1 MLNRGAKYKRSKIP
15 SPQPSSVVKI
25 AGKAEYEPLD
35 IINLYLI

>member
-1 MLNRGAKYKRSKIP
+1 MRSKVA